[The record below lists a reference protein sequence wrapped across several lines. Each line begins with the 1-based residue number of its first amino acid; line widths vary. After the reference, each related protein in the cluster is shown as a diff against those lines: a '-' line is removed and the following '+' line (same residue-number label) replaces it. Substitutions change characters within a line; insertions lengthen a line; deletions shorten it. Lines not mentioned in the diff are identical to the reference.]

1 MQGFPRAVIQAVR
14 VSGRGWRHEASYKTI
29 GTNDASEP
37 TQNMADLLVSRGGR
51 FQVNYLLFLKS
62 ASAQDGRQNDLFLSK

>member
-1 MQGFPRAVIQAVR
+1 MQGFPRAVVQAVG
-14 VSGRGWRHEASYKTI
+14 VSGRGWGHEASYKTI

-37 TQNMADLLVSRGGR
+37 TQNVADRLLSEGGR

-62 ASAQDGRQNDLFLSK
+62 GSAQDGRQNDLFLSK